1 MIEPLPKTLLGWCN
15 VMLEM
20 MPSVWY
26 RHSKITL

>member
-20 MPSVWY
+20 MPSV
-26 RHSKITL
+26 